1 MRRPVHV
8 ISSQQ
13 IWIAARE
20 RHRVE
25 RPKGF
30 SRPLAMP
37 SLFLLICT
45 LVNRGQD
52 FNEHMIAAESEGRGV
67 GGHARGSTLELMGEQ
82 GATRRNGALYCFDEG
97 GDAAAIHSRKP
108 ARLHKGPL
116 AIHNVRIESCQR
128 CFVGYRRRVACQERS
143 QSQKGS
149 DSTFTL
155 FGRPAPR
162 RHHEDDG
169 FATCTG
175 YKAELHG
182 EVVWRGCCNVC
193 ATLQH
198 S

>member
-52 FNEHMIAAESEGRGV
+52 LNEHMIAAEPECSGV
-67 GGHARGSTLELMGEQ
+67 GRHARGSTLELMGEQ
-82 GATRRNGALYCFDEG
+82 GATRRNAALYSFHQRAH
-97 GDAAAIHSRKP
+97 AASIHSRNP
-108 ARLHKGPL
+108 
-116 AIHNVRIESCQR
+116 
-128 CFVGYRRRVACQERS
+128 
-143 QSQKGS
+143 
-149 DSTFTL
+149 
-155 FGRPAPR
+155 
-162 RHHEDDG
+162 
-169 FATCTG
+169 
-175 YKAELHG
+175 
-182 EVVWRGCCNVC
+182 
-193 ATLQH
+193 
-198 S
+198 